1 MGLIPHHGGAYFYG
15 SAAQL
20 VDADNNG
27 GLAIDGN
34 QFTLKPGQG
43 ALDDPHFLAGME
55 PGGVERYR
63 LVGEIEHE
71 PEPVH
76 LFFGNLGGGMFAP
89 QHQVAE
95 HGGVGEDGTL
105 FNAIHV
111 SAGHLVE
118 PLLIVEVPPHCL
130 LDPLLELER
139 RLPAKLIL
147 QLGGVDGVS
156 QVVPC
161 PVGNVGDQ
169 LLRFALLAPQQP
181 VHRPDQHLDQVARWM
196 TLSIAYV
203 SNTRCN
209 FLFSQNC

>member
-43 ALDDPHFLAGME
+43 ALDDPHFLAGLE

-111 SAGHLVE
+111 HEDHHGDQYPLHPLLAVAPLTDLVLYREEVLDPQLRQPVTHPLLVVHLHIGCQPSFLSHRYPLLSCRTFFGNSAG
-118 PLLIVEVPPHCL
+118 
-130 LDPLLELER
+130 
-139 RLPAKLIL
+139 
-147 QLGGVDGVS
+147 
-156 QVVPC
+156 
-161 PVGNVGDQ
+161 N
-169 LLRFALLAPQQP
+169 
-181 VHRPDQHLDQVARWM
+181 HRW
-196 TLSIAYV
+196 
-203 SNTRCN
+203 
-209 FLFSQNC
+209 